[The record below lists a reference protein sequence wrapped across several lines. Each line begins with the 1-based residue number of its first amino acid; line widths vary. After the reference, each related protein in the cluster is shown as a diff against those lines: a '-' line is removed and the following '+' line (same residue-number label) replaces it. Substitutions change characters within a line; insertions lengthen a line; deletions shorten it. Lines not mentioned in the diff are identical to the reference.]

1 MHNKV
6 KITSVPVRLAFLL
19 LYGKHPWLEM
29 VGDRVV
35 IHDTY
40 AAYMACA
47 LRKSRF
53 MDGLTKL
60 QQWGV
65 VGRISSPA
73 PRQLIVQVHPPAHMS
88 FKAPNIDAIASKEN
102 RA

>member
-47 LRKSRF
+47 LRKAALWTAWPSF
-53 MDGLTKL
+53 
-60 QQWGV
+60 
-65 VGRISSPA
+65 SSG
-73 PRQLIVQVHPPAHMS
+73 
-88 FKAPNIDAIASKEN
+88 E
-102 RA
+102 